1 MPRLSFKSI
10 NTVIAAL
17 ISIILLIGVSIFVVY
32 VGESSYNIVNRT
44 SVEGMKIIN
53 NGLIANVNDL
63 ISSNMSMLKVP
74 AQSGQAKRAIEG
86 NSADMDALIKALI
99 KEYNG
104 INSIFVLNAQGTAVS
119 GASSKGESFIGNN
132 YSERGYFKTTMQ
144 GKDAILMSP

>member
-119 GASSKGESFIGNN
+119 GASSKGIFYERS
-132 YSERGYFKTTMQ
+132 YSERGY
-144 GKDAILMSP
+144 